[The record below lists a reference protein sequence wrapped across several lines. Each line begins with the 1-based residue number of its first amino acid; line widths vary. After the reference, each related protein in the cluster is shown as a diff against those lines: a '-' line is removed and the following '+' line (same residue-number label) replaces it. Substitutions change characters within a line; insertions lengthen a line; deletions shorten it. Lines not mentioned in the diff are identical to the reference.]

1 MDKETK
7 SILTSKT
14 FWVNALTV
22 IVVIVNRQ
30 EQVIDPVLIE
40 PIALVLLPFVN
51 IFLRSVT
58 KAPVRVTRAKGPKA

>member
-22 IVVIVNRQ
+22 VVVIINRQ
-30 EQVIDPVLIE
+30 GQVVDPMLVE
-40 PIALVLLPFVN
+40 PLALVILPFVN

>member
-40 PIALVLLPFVN
+40 PIALIILPFVN
-51 IFLRSVT
+51 ILLRAVT
-58 KAPVRVTRAKGPKA
+58 KKPVRVTKRKEPKV

>member
-7 SILTSKT
+7 NILTSKT

-22 IVVIVNRQ
+22 VVVIINRQ
-30 EQVIDPVLIE
+30 EEIIDPVLIE

-51 IFLRSVT
+51 IFLRAIT
-58 KAPVRVTRAKGPKA
+58 KKPVRVSK

>member
-7 SILTSKT
+7 NILTSKT
-14 FWVNALTV
+14 FWVNVLTV
-22 IVVIVNRQ
+22 SVVIVNRQ

-51 IFLRSVT
+51 IFLRAIT
-58 KAPVRVTRAKGPKA
+58 KKPVRVTKRKEPKV

>member
-22 IVVIVNRQ
+22 AVVIINRQ

-51 IFLRSVT
+51 IFLRAIT
-58 KAPVRVTRAKGPKA
+58 KKPVRVVKSKEPKV